1 MSKNKTTDT
10 EEIPKLAHSMAD
22 FEESI
27 TYRTETTQLTT
38 TFRKLRAANACTAR
52 YKHLAKALGGITK
65 YGRDKPITILQ
76 ILDICGL
83 DDMHWAVC
91 ESIEVS
97 KERERFN
104 TFLRKQDETA
114 YAAGCA
120 VFDEV
125 ERRGQSWAT
134 CNVLYREAKNKAQQ
148 DDTVK
153 IRKYL
158 QGTP

>member
-1 MSKNKTTDT
+1 
-10 EEIPKLAHSMAD
+10 
-22 FEESI
+22 
-27 TYRTETTQLTT
+27 
-38 TFRKLRAANACTAR
+38 
-52 YKHLAKALGGITK
+52 
-65 YGRDKPITILQ
+65 
-76 ILDICGL
+76 LDICGL

-114 YAAGCA
+114 YAVGCA
-120 VFDEV
+120 VFDEA

-148 DDTVK
+148 DDTAK